1 VKILFV
7 HTRHYASGGDST
19 YSFGLS
25 SLLKKAG
32 HHVSFFAMRAAG
44 NLPDPNTDLFV
55 SHIDFK
61 ALNQKKSLSN
71 GLKVLTRSV
80 YSREARAQFGRLLH
94 RLQPDLIHIQSLHG
108 HITPSVLF
116 EAENRD
122 IPVVWTLH
130 DYKLLCPNT
139 HFLIDGTGEICEAC
153 SGGKFFQ
160 AALKRC
166 KKNSRAASTV
176 ASIEAY
182 VHQWLKIRDRV
193 RFFISPSKFLRSKFI
208 ENNFPAEQVIHLPN
222 MLPESFSMQRHPER
236 TFEGQAENYFL
247 FYGRITNIKGI
258 DTLLQAARI
267 KPGIRFKLV
276 GAADQAY
283 KPVLQSL
290 PSNVEYS
297 SPKTGRSLKREIMN
311 ARAVIVP
318 SIWYENQ
325 PYSILEAFS
334 QGKPVIASDLGGMPE
349 LVEDHK
355 RGLLFAPGDADALA
369 TSISVLHHSPDQ
381 AKSYG
386 QAAQEYVFNEH
397 GPEVHYR
404 RIMNIY
410 GDILNASTNTM

>member
-25 SLLKKAG
+25 SLLKEAG
-32 HHVSFFAMRAAG
+32 HQISFFAMQAAD

-55 SHIDFK
+55 SHINFK
-61 ALNQKKSLSN
+61 ALNQKKSLTN

-80 YSREARAQFGRLLH
+80 YSREARAQFGRLLL

-116 EAENRD
+116 EAEKQG

-139 HFLIDGTGEICEAC
+139 HFLIDGTSEICEAC
-153 SGGKFFQ
+153 SGGKFYQ
-160 AALKRC
+160 ATLRRC
-166 KKNSRAASTV
+166 KKNSLAASTV
-176 ASIEAY
+176 VSIEAY
-182 VHQWLKIRDRV
+182 VHHWLRVRKRV
-193 RFFISPSKFLRSKFI
+193 RFFISPSKFLRSRFI
-208 ENNFPAEQVIHLPN
+208 ANHFPADQVIHLPN
-222 MLPESFSMQRHPER
+222 MLPENFSRQNLPKR
-236 TFEGQAENYFL
+236 TFEGQADNYFL
-247 FYGRITNIKGI
+247 FFGRITKIKGI
-258 DTLLQAARI
+258 DILLQAART
-267 KPGIRFKLV
+267 KPDIRIKLV
-276 GAADQAY
+276 GAPDQAY
-283 KPVLQSL
+283 QPVLESL
-290 PSNVEYS
+290 PPNIQYS
-297 SPKTGRSLKREIMN
+297 RWKTGHSLKQEIIN

-318 SIWYENQ
+318 SLWYENQ

-334 QGKPVIASDLGGMPE
+334 LGKPVIASDLGGMSE

-355 RGLLFAPGDADALA
+355 TGLLFAPGNAHALA
-369 TSISVLHHSPDQ
+369 ASISALHHSPDQ

-404 RIMNIY
+404 RIINIY
-410 GDILNASTNTM
+410 DNILNA